1 MDFSL
6 PIPFSFH
13 ESLLHCTQKF
23 KTDLYYSD
31 FLLSDKGYYSV
42 LDYIIEIMMI
52 WSYKC
57 LEIQI

>member
-31 FLLSDKGYYSV
+31 FLLPDKGYYSV

-52 WSYKC
+52 
-57 LEIQI
+57 